1 MAANHPEIARQAH
14 GVAEAHA
21 EAHEGAHDHVH
32 HPGWSTYWKVA
43 LILTIIT
50 IVEVW
55 VYYTPFVEHRLFVP
69 SLLAMSAAKFII
81 VVMFYMHLKYDH
93 KLFRALF
100 TGPFIVAAATLI
112 GLMFLFGKLAVRLG
126 LLT

>member
-1 MAANHPEIARQAH
+1 MAADHPEIARQAH

-43 LILTIIT
+43 LVLTIIT

-100 TGPFIVAAATLI
+100 TGPLVIAILTLI
-112 GLMFLFGKLAVRLG
+112 SLLFLFGH
-126 LLT
+126 LLIRIG

>member
-1 MAANHPEIARQAH
+1 MAADHPEIARNAQ

-21 EAHEGAHDHVH
+21 EAHEGAHDEAH
-32 HPGWSTYWKVA
+32 HPTWKTYKWVA
-43 LILTIIT
+43 LILTVIT

-69 SLLAMSAAKFII
+69 SLLVMSAAKFII

-100 TGPFIVAAATLI
+100 TGPLVITILTLI
-112 GLMFLFGKLAVRLG
+112 FLLFLFGH
-126 LLT
+126 LLIRVG